1 MDYVEL
7 LLESEDGTAASD
19 GSMSECSM
27 RAWSL
32 WHFWADASSVFDLAA
47 YLPDSVIPAY
57 EDFKD
62 AFVVLLQTFGIIK
75 PQKDLPSGTGELPT
89 CN

>member
-1 MDYVEL
+1 MFD
-7 LLESEDGTAASD
+7 ASA
-19 GSMSECSM
+19 EFV
-27 RAWSL
+27 AL
-32 WHFWADASSVFDLAA
+32 WHLDVFSVFDLAA

-89 CN
+89 CS